1 VRRRTLPILALSC
14 VLAAAVVAVA
24 LAAVPPN
31 LSRAIEAQKRLTAD
45 SPKDPAAFNDL
56 GNLLLLAHQPA
67 DAETA
72 YRKAVELDPQRVSA
86 LFNLGLLL
94 QQRGETKEA
103 LKLFH
108 QVVEIQPEHAW
119 AHYQAGAVYEA
130 RGQESNAVDEY
141 ARALALDPQL
151 AFPEVN
157 PHVVENKLLTQA
169 MLRAYQKDYGV
180 PQAPSIY
187 EDPHRIANL
196 LVPPPQAPGAETT
209 AKDTTAAKPAA
220 QPPGTQPG
228 QPGQPGQQPAGPGM
242 AGRAPVAQPDGNV
255 IRERDLDT
263 RVTGQAGPRGP
274 IHTPPGANMPRGA
287 RQWERPEPTVQY
299 PSEGGEEQQ
308 QPYQQ
313 PILAPGQ
320 VVTPPPPGGV
330 YYRPGYQ
337 STGRLNLQ
345 VVPDRSTR

>member
-1 VRRRTLPILALSC
+1 MRRRTLSILALSF
-14 VLAAAVVAVA
+14 VLIAAVVAVA

-31 LSRAIEAQKRLTAD
+31 LSHAIEAQKRLTVD
-45 SPKDPAAFNDL
+45 HPQDPAAFNDL
-56 GNLLLLAHQPA
+56 GNLFTLAHQS
-67 DAETA
+67 AEAEAA

-94 QQRGETKEA
+94 QQRGETKDA
-103 LKLFH
+103 LDYFH
-108 QVVEIQPEHAW
+108 QVLEIQPEHAW
-119 AHYQAGAVYEA
+119 AHYQAGALYET
-130 RGQESNAVDEY
+130 RGQESKAVDEY

-196 LVPPPQAPGAETT
+196 LVPPPQVPGAETST
-209 AKDTTAAKPAA
+209 KDAVAAKPAA
-220 QPPGTQPG
+220 QQPG
-228 QPGQPGQQPAGPGM
+228 IQPGQQPAGPGT
-242 AGRAPVAQPDGNV
+242 AGRAPAAQPDGAV

-263 RVTGQAGPRGP
+263 RMTGQAGPRGAL
-274 IHTPPGANMPRGA
+274 HTAPAAPGANMPRGA

-299 PSEGGEEQQ
+299 PSEDDQQ
-308 QPYQQ
+308 QQQQYQQ

-320 VVTPPPPGGV
+320 VVTPPPAGGV

-345 VVPDRSTR
+345 LVPEKRDARG

>member
-1 VRRRTLPILALSC
+1 VRRRTLSILALSC
-14 VLAAAVVAVA
+14 VFAAAVVAVA

-31 LSRAIEAQKRLTAD
+31 LSRAIESQKRLTVD
-45 SPKDPAAFNDL
+45 HPQDPAAFNDL
-56 GNLLLLAHQPA
+56 GNLLLLAHQSG
-67 DAETA
+67 DAEAA
-72 YRKAVELDPQRVSA
+72 YRKAVALDPQRVSA

-94 QQRGETKEA
+94 QQRGETKDA
-103 LKLFH
+103 LDLFH
-108 QVVEIQPEHAW
+108 QVLEIQPEHAW
-119 AHYQAGAVYEA
+119 AHYQAGALYEI
-130 RGQESNAVDEY
+130 RGQESKAVDEY

-196 LVPPPQAPGAETT
+196 LVPPPQVPGAEATP
-209 AKDTTAAKPAA
+209 KDTTAAKPAA
-220 QPPGTQPG
+220 QT
-228 QPGQPGQQPAGPGM
+228 PGQQPAGPGM
-242 AGRAPVAQPDGNV
+242 AGRAPVAQPDGAV

-263 RVTGQAGPRGP
+263 RMTGQAGPRGP
-274 IHTPPGANMPRGA
+274 VHTPPGANMPRGA

-299 PSEGGEEQQ
+299 PNEGEDQQ
-308 QPYQQ
+308 QQQQQQ

-320 VVTPPPPGGV
+320 VVTPPPAGGV

-345 VVPDRSTR
+345 LVPEKRDARG

>member
-1 VRRRTLPILALSC
+1 
-14 VLAAAVVAVA
+14 VL
-24 LAAVPPN
+24 
-31 LSRAIEAQKRLTAD
+31 
-45 SPKDPAAFNDL
+45 
-56 GNLLLLAHQPA
+56 
-67 DAETA
+67 
-72 YRKAVELDPQRVSA
+72 
-86 LFNLGLLL
+86 
-94 QQRGETKEA
+94 
-103 LKLFH
+103 
-108 QVVEIQPEHAW
+108 EIQPEHAW
-119 AHYQAGAVYEA
+119 AHYQAGALYEA
-130 RGQESNAVDEY
+130 RGQESKAVDEY

-196 LVPPPQAPGAETT
+196 LVPPPQAPGAEAT

-220 QPPGTQPG
+220 QQPV
-228 QPGQPGQQPAGPGM
+228 QPGQQPAGPGT
-242 AGRAPVAQPDGNV
+242 AGRAPVAQPGGAV

-263 RVTGQAGPRGP
+263 RMTGQAGPKGP
-274 IHTPPGANMPRGA
+274 MHTAPGANINMPRGA

-299 PSEGGEEQQ
+299 PSEGEEDQQ
-308 QPYQQ
+308 QQQQYQQ

-337 STGRLNLQ
+337 STGRLNLKL
-345 VVPDRSTR
+345 VPEEAPG

>member
-1 VRRRTLPILALSC
+1 
-14 VLAAAVVAVA
+14 VAVA

-31 LSRAIEAQKRLTAD
+31 LSHAIEAQKHLTVD
-45 SPKDPAAFNDL
+45 HPQDPAAFNDL
-56 GNLLLLAHQPA
+56 GNLFLLARQSGE
-67 DAETA
+67 AEAA

-103 LKLFH
+103 LNLFH
-108 QVVEIQPEHAW
+108 QVLEIQPEHAW
-119 AHYQAGAVYEA
+119 AHYQAGALYEA
-130 RGQESNAVDEY
+130 RGQESKAVDEY
-141 ARALALDPQL
+141 AQALALDPQL

-196 LVPPPQAPGAETT
+196 LVPPPQVPGADATT
-209 AKDTTAAKPAA
+209 PKDTTAAKPAA
-220 QPPGTQPG
+220 Q
-228 QPGQPGQQPAGPGM
+228 QPGQPGQQPAGPGT
-242 AGRAPVAQPDGNV
+242 AGRAPVAQPDGAV
-255 IRERDLDT
+255 IRERDLDS
-263 RVTGQAGPRGP
+263 RMTGQAGPRGP
-274 IHTPPGANMPRGA
+274 VHTPPGANMPRGA

-299 PSEGGEEQQ
+299 PSEGEDQQ
-308 QPYQQ
+308 QQYQQ

-320 VVTPPPPGGV
+320 VVTPPAPGGV

-345 VVPDRSTR
+345 LVPEKRDARG

>member
-1 VRRRTLPILALSC
+1 VRRRTLSILALSC
-14 VLAAAVVAVA
+14 VFAAAVVAVA

-31 LSRAIEAQKRLTAD
+31 LSHAIESQKRLTID
-45 SPKDPAAFNDL
+45 HPQDPAAFNDL
-56 GNLLLLAHQPA
+56 GNLFLLAHQSS
-67 DAETA
+67 DAEAA

-94 QQRGETKEA
+94 QQRGETKDA
-103 LKLFH
+103 LDLFH
-108 QVVEIQPEHAW
+108 QVLEIQPEHAW
-119 AHYQAGAVYEA
+119 AHYQAGALYEA
-130 RGQESNAVDEY
+130 RGQESKAVDEY
-141 ARALALDPQL
+141 AHALALDPQL

-196 LVPPPQAPGAETT
+196 LVPPSQVPGAET
-209 AKDTTAAKPAA
+209 APKDATAAKPAA
-220 QPPGTQPG
+220 QPPGVP
-228 QPGQPGQQPAGPGM
+228 PAQQPAVPGT
-242 AGRAPVAQPDGNV
+242 AGRAPVAQPDGTV

-263 RVTGQAGPRGP
+263 RLTGQAGPRGP
-274 IHTPPGANMPRGA
+274 ARAQPGANMPQGA

-299 PSEGGEEQQ
+299 PSEGGDEDQQ
-308 QPYQQ
+308 QYQQ
-313 PILAPGQ
+313 PVLAPGQ
-320 VVTPPPPGGV
+320 VVTPPPSGGV

-345 VVPDRSTR
+345 LVPEKRVARG

>member
-1 VRRRTLPILALSC
+1 MRRRTLSILALSC
-14 VLAAAVVAVA
+14 VFAAAVVAVA

-31 LSRAIEAQKRLTAD
+31 LSRAIESQKRLTAD
-45 SPKDPAAFNDL
+45 HPQDPAAFNDL
-56 GNLLLLAHQPA
+56 GNLFLLAHQSG
-67 DAETA
+67 DAEAA

-94 QQRGETKEA
+94 QQRGESKDA
-103 LKLFH
+103 LDLFH
-108 QVVEIQPEHAW
+108 QVLEIQPEHAW

-130 RGQESNAVDEY
+130 RGQESKAVDEY

-151 AFPEVN
+151 GFPEVN

-187 EDPHRIANL
+187 EDPSRIANL
-196 LVPPPQAPGAETT
+196 LVPPPPAPGADTPP
-209 AKDTTAAKPAA
+209 KDATAAKPAA
-220 QPPGTQPG
+220 QQPVAPGT
-228 QPGQPGQQPAGPGM
+228 
-242 AGRAPVAQPDGNV
+242 AGRAPVAQPDSV

-263 RVTGQAGPRGP
+263 RMTGQAGPRGP
-274 IHTPPGANMPRGA
+274 VHTPPGANMPRGA

-299 PSEGGEEQQ
+299 PSEGGEDQEQYQQ
-308 QPYQQ
+308 QQQQ

-345 VVPDRSTR
+345 LVPGKREARG